1 LTWNWY
7 ESVKWARKA
16 ADQGNA
22 DAEGGLGELYGAGR
36 GVLQDHA
43 EAAKWLRK
51 AADQGNANAQYD
63 LGIAYFKGLGVP
75 QDYAIAYM
83 WLNLGAAGG
92 NKDAAKFRDA
102 LTANMTPA
110 QIAAAQRLA
119 REWKP
124 GQK

>member
-1 LTWNWY
+1 MYFW
-7 ESVKWARKA
+7 
-16 ADQGNA
+16 GH
-22 DAEGGLGELYGAGR
+22 
-36 GVLQDHA
+36 GVPQDNT
-43 EAAKWLRK
+43 EAVKWLRK

-75 QDYAIAYM
+75 QDYPIAYM
-83 WLNLGAAGG
+83 WLSLGAAGG

-110 QIAAAQRLA
+110 QITEAERLT